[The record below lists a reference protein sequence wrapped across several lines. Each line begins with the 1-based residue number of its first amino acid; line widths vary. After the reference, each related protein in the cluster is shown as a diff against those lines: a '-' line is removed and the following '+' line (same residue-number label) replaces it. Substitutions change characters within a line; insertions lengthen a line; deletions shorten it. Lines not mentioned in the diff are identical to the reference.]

1 MIPVPGHVST
11 FGWFSRIH
19 AVLSR
24 GYSGTH
30 KAKAVK
36 NGGAVMEL
44 RYGTLCRCIY
54 NDEQSPYSYTVGFHM
69 LSFNVARCWVIL
81 NPEKQMVKEI
91 SEENMAY
98 LLGFYEHKYDADTQ
112 DIVYENGKPV
122 TIFNVP
128 DMMAYLRKVAK
139 PYTVYTLVY
148 FLTEDEKKVMRDL
161 GFIW

>member
-1 MIPVPGHVST
+1 
-11 FGWFSRIH
+11 
-19 AVLSR
+19 
-24 GYSGTH
+24 
-30 KAKAVK
+30 
-36 NGGAVMEL
+36 
-44 RYGTLCRCIY
+44 
-54 NDEQSPYSYTVGFHM
+54 M

-98 LLGFYEHKYDADTQ
+98 LLGFYEHQYDADTQ